1 MKVEVQQRIK
11 RNRYVAFLV
20 LLFSDLLCRPRMRK
34 MAFLLKQ
41 VLLDDPQRSTSAM
54 MELKQDLDIL
64 RTLENDNL
72 AY

>member
-11 RNRYVAFLV
+11 RNRYVAFLI
-20 LLFSDLLCRPRMRK
+20 LLSSNLLCRPRMRK

-41 VLLDDPQRSTSAM
+41 ILWDDPQSTSAM
-54 MELKQDLDIL
+54 MELKHDLDIL